1 MGNFDKIYEFE
12 NIFVNQNYVLPVGK
26 VRQVSELSII
36 PNGEIIEHIQS
47 CDELTYVISGKAKIL
62 SDDNIHCVS
71 GGEIHFIKKGVKHK
85 IVADNDEKF
94 RYVCIGIDIDSE
106 CNEIQT
112 FTKKDLPNYFFGKDN
127 GNIRYLTEML
137 LNEFYLKD
145 EDSDIMINS
154 LLIQIFI
161 SLSRIY
167 DGDVGT
173 VKKKEFSCNSSK
185 LTLYEILRF
194 IDREYIN
201 LKGIKQI
208 SEHIKYNED
217 YISHLFK
224 KKMGITLKEYLLRK
238 KISAAMEL
246 LDTSNLKIEEIA
258 DYLNFNSAHTFYQAF
273 KRIAKVSPTEY
284 KTINSGF

>member
-12 NIFVNQNYVLPVGK
+12 NVFVNQNYVLPVGK

-36 PNGEIIEHIQS
+36 PNGEIIEHVQT

-62 SDDNIHCVS
+62 SGDNIKDVS
-71 GGEIHFIKKGVKHK
+71 DGEIHFIKKGIKHK
-85 IVADNDEKF
+85 IVADSNEKF
-94 RYVCIGIDIDSE
+94 RYVCIGIDIDNN
-106 CNEIQT
+106 CREIDS
-112 FTKKDLPNYFFGKDN
+112 FTKKDLPGFFFAKDN
-127 GNIRYLTEML
+127 GNIRYLTQML

-145 EDSDIMINS
+145 ENSDIMINS

-167 DGDVGT
+167 DGAFGT

-201 LKGIKQI
+201 LTSIKLI
-208 SEHIKYNED
+208 SEHTKYNED

-224 KKMGITLKEYLLRK
+224 QKMGVTLKEYLLRK

-246 LDTSNLKIEEIA
+246 LNTSNLKIDEIS

-273 KRIAKVSPTEY
+273 KRITKVSPTEY